1 MGGGFAFTGFIL
13 YGSGVISGV
22 ILTGGFR
29 ASDRLARHGR
39 YIRMPGQ
46 HRRVRPAVKL
56 RAGTPA
62 WDGTDLTDTILP
74 GTMTAIGDMTT

>member
-1 MGGGFAFTGFIL
+1 MGGAFTGFIL

-29 ASDRLARHGR
+29 ASDRAARHGR
-39 YIRMPGQ
+39 YIRMPGA

-56 RAGTPA
+56 RPGTPA
-62 WDGTDLTDTILP
+62 WDGTDLTDTLLP
-74 GTMTAIGDMTT
+74 GQLTTIGTP